1 MREQRSQPQG
11 EELFIVEGEDG
22 SSWLVTTGGLEEQL
36 EGGNRPVSTGTIDR
50 DYQHTVCVG
59 ETASQL
65 AFPLGP

>member
-22 SSWLVTTGGLEEQL
+22 SSWLVTTGGQTT
-36 EGGNRPVSTGTIDR
+36 EGGDRPVSTGTIDR